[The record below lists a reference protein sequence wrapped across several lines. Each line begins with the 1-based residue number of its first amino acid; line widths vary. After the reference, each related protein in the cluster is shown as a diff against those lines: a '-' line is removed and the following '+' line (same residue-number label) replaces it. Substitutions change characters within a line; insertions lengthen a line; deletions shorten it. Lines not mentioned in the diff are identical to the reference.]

1 MAYVLH
7 RKAALLAA
15 QAAVY
20 QLQKPRCDMNISE
33 PNRKHVRSAAIAAAI
48 ALALGAGVQA
58 QEPTRENANRP
69 AADQSAEIARS
80 DTGMQTLDQYLQSRT
95 LRVSQLAGMELQA
108 RNGDNLGEVDDVL
121 RSSTPGQDMRLVVQ
135 IGAIGA
141 EERFVAVPFDE
152 VQINADGDELYTSRT
167 RDQLAAAPAVQLDR
181 PGAGAATPAQRSAA
195 EANRDAADRGAAPQ
209 AGAAASTQQ
218 RAAAGEQGLADLV
231 GAEVIGSGG
240 DQVGEIDDI
249 VISMAGADSI
259 RAVIQA
265 GGIAGIGEK
274 RVALPLGQV
283 TIDRSAADDEP
294 AVRVTM
300 DADALQRLPEYEYE
314 EQTTAL

>member
-1 MAYVLH
+1 MNVSKLN
-7 RKAALLAA
+7 RKQLPF
-15 QAAVY
+15 AAV
-20 QLQKPRCDMNISE
+20 
-33 PNRKHVRSAAIAAAI
+33 AAAI
-48 ALALGAGVQA
+48 ALALGAGAGA

-69 AADQSAEIARS
+69 AADESAEIARS
-80 DTGMQTLDQYLQSRT
+80 DAGMQTLEQYLQRRT
-95 LRVSQLAGMELQA
+95 VRVSQLAGMELQA
-108 RNGDNLGEVDDVL
+108 RNGDNLGEVQDVL
-121 RSSTPGQDMRLVVQ
+121 RSGTPGQDMRLVVQ
-135 IGAIGA
+135 VGGIGAD
-141 EERFVAVPFDE
+141 ERFVAIPFDE

-167 RDQLAAAPAVQLDR
+167 REQLAAAPAVQLDR
-181 PGAGAATPAQRSAA
+181 RITGTATPAQRSAA

-209 AGAAASTQQ
+209 AGDRSAAPQAGAAASAQQ
-218 RAAAGEQGLADLV
+218 RAGATAGEQGLADLV

-249 VISMAGADSI
+249 VLSMAGADSV

-283 TIDRSAADDEP
+283 SIDRSDDGEP
-294 AVRVTM
+294 TVRVTM
-300 DADALQRLPEYEYE
+300 DGDALQRLPEYEYE

>member
-1 MAYVLH
+1 
-7 RKAALLAA
+7 
-15 QAAVY
+15 
-20 QLQKPRCDMNISE
+20 
-33 PNRKHVRSAAIAAAI
+33 
-48 ALALGAGVQA
+48 
-58 QEPTRENANRP
+58 
-69 AADQSAEIARS
+69 
-80 DTGMQTLDQYLQSRT
+80 

-121 RSSTPGQDMRLVVQ
+121 RSATPGQDMRLVVQ
-135 IGAIGA
+135 VGGIGA
-141 EERFVAVPFDE
+141 EEKLVAVPFDE

-167 RDQLAAAPAVQLDR
+167 HDQLAAAPALQVDR
-181 PGAGAATPAQRSAA
+181 RTTGTATPAQRSAA

-209 AGAAASTQQ
+209 TGGAASTQQ
-218 RAAAGEQGLADLV
+218 RSAASMADQGLADLV

-240 DQVGEIDDI
+240 DQIGEIDDI
-249 VISMAGADSI
+249 VISMAGADSV

-283 TIDRSAADDEP
+283 SIEHSADGEP
-294 AVRVTM
+294 TVRVTM
-300 DADALQRLPEYEYE
+300 DGDSIQRLPEYEYE